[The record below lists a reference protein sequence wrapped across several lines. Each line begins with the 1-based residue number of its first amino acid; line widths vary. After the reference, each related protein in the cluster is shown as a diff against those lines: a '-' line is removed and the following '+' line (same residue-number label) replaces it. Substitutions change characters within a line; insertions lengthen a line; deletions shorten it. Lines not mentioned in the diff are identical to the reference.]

1 MEILTVHEARQRLI
15 TWQSWTQ
22 MRDEFVRQAFASGV
36 SKAEIHR
43 LTGIARTT
51 IDRIL
56 TEVIGFVNNSTE
68 SNITGGNQNVS
79 GLSATTA

>member
-56 TEVIGFVNNSTE
+56 AEVIGFVNNSTE
-68 SNITGGNQNVS
+68 SSIAEGNQN
-79 GLSATTA
+79 ARA